1 MVTIPRISL
10 ERDLHFVDFEGD
22 CDDQLVV
29 SCWQIE
35 ETEHGVED
43 DESADNDICQLDPA
57 GYLHATPLFGLSV
70 INLFV
75 FCHFDTRYMCALNY
89 NYELII

>member
-1 MVTIPRISL
+1 MSL

-43 DESADNDICQLDPA
+43 DESADNDIC
-57 GYLHATPLFGLSV
+57 
-70 INLFV
+70 
-75 FCHFDTRYMCALNY
+75 
-89 NYELII
+89 